1 MPVFSLTRDE
11 LKALKP
17 ISFAE
22 AGFSERG
29 DLQRLLREQAE
40 AIAPGTLVIA
50 EEFCDWEDS
59 RRRIDLLGVDKTGDL
74 VVIELKRT
82 DDGGHMEIQAVRYA
96 AMVSTMTFDDA
107 VCTFSAYLSKHG
119 DARDARNTLLAHLD
133 WPEPDD
139 NAFASFAQDVK
150 IVLAAADFSRELTS
164 TVLWLN
170 ERNLDIRCVRMKP
183 YADGERV
190 LIDIQQVIPLPE
202 SADYVVRIR
211 KKEQRER
218 DARRDPSERQTLM
231 QTFWAEFL
239 DRASPRTSL
248 VEGLRPKPKVRLHLN
263 ALAAVGGLRF
273 DYFVGIDFMRV
284 GLEINRREEE
294 SKRIFEQLHAAKTE
308 IETAL
313 DEQLDWSRSDGQDR
327 SRIDY
332 VIKIDGMTVE
342 TNRSELTDRL
352 LDAVIRFEAALRPH
366 LDRLK
371 L

>member
-1 MPVFSLTRDE
+1 MAIYSMTSDE
-11 LKALKP
+11 LRRLDGTTFSIARL
-17 ISFAE
+17 
-22 AGFSERG
+22 SERH
-29 DLQRLLREQAE
+29 DLQQLLREQID

-50 EEFCDWEDS
+50 EEFGDWEAS
-59 RRRIDLLGVDKTGDL
+59 RRRIDLLGVDELGNL

-82 DDGGHMEIQAVRYA
+82 EDGGHMELQAVRYA

-107 VCTFSAYLSKHG
+107 VSTFSEYLSKHG
-119 DARDARNTLLAHLD
+119 DDRDARDELLKHLK
-133 WPEPDD
+133 WQEPDER
-139 NAFASFAQDVK
+139 SFAKDVK
-150 IVLAAADFSRELTS
+150 IVLAAADFSPELTS

-170 ERNLDIRCVRMKP
+170 ERDLDIRCVRMKP

-202 SADYVVRIR
+202 SADYIVRIR

-239 DRASPRTSL
+239 DRASRRTSL

-332 VIKIDGMTVE
+332 VIEIDGMTVE